1 MITDTGICLDEEEAT
16 GFRLRDYQQ
25 ACIAAVEEGWR
36 GHSRLLIV
44 LGTGGGKTVIFSH
57 LAKMEVERGG
67 KVLIL
72 AHTDEL
78 LDQAID
84 KLQRSTG
91 LFADKEK
98 ADSRASP
105 FASVVVASV
114 QTLHRDARLT
124 SFPHDHFSLVI
135 VDESHRVLA
144 KSYQKILAWFHFGPA
159 SREEGWKM
167 PSPAVNHDHF
177 ARVLGVT
184 ATPDRGDRRNLG
196 EFYARCVFD
205 HGMLQL
211 CRDGYLVRPI
221 VKNIPLQIDI
231 RGVKKTAGDYDAS
244 EVAHKIAPFLKQIAQ
259 AVALHARDRKTVVF
273 TPSVETA
280 RLMAEAL
287 AAEGIDAS
295 FVSGSCPDRHAKIET
310 FHGKG
315 NGSAIANAML
325 LTEGWDHAEVSCIV
339 PLRITKIRSLLT
351 QCVGRGTRPL
361 TGIIDGLD
369 TVEERLAAIAASA
382 KKDLLVFDFLWLAD
396 RLDLVGP
403 VDLFASNP
411 EIRKAMLKSKHT
423 DLLKAEEEAQRDFL
437 KALEKEARKHQHKQP
452 RTIDPLAWAVSV
464 GDAMLASYVP
474 DSAQD
479 AAPPTRQELEF
490 LLSQNI
496 DTSVV
501 KTSGLAQKL
510 ISRVIER
517 KKLGLASIKQLNF
530 LKQLG
535 VPEEQAALMKAS
547 QAGAIIGRG
556 TASWRRS

>member
-1 MITDTGICLDEEEAT
+1 MDLSPLDLDDSP
-16 GFRLRDYQQ
+16 GFCLRDYQS
-25 ACIAAVEEGWR
+25 ACLEAIESGWETQ
-36 GHSRLLIV
+36 SRLLAV

-57 LAKMEVERGG
+57 VAKREVERGG

-84 KLQRSTG
+84 KLKRSAG
-91 LFADKEK
+91 LDAEKEK
-98 ADSRASP
+98 ADEHASP
-105 FASVVVASV
+105 YASVVVASV

-124 SFPHDHFSLVI
+124 SFTDDHFSLII
-135 VDESHRVLA
+135 VDETHRVLA
-144 KSYQKILAWFHFGPA
+144 KSYQKILAYFHFGAHSLLPD
-159 SREEGWKM
+159 WKM
-167 PSPAVNHDHF
+167 PEAVVNHPHK

-184 ATPDRGDRRNLG
+184 ATPDRGDKRNLG

-221 VKNIPLQIDI
+221 VKNIPLRIDI
-231 RGVKKTAGDYDAS
+231 RGVKKTAGDYDAG
-244 EVAHKIAPFLKQIAQ
+244 EVAHKIAPFLKEIARQIAM
-259 AVALHARDRKTVVF
+259 HAMDRKTVVF

-280 RLMAEAL
+280 RMMAEAMSEVGL
-287 AAEGIDAS
+287 DAS
-295 FVSGSCPDRHAKIET
+295 FVSGSCPDRHEKIES

-339 PLRITKIRSLLT
+339 PLRITKIRSLLA

-361 TGIIDGLD
+361 TGVIDGLN

-403 VDLFASNP
+403 VDLFAARP
-411 EIRKAMLKSKHT
+411 EIRKAMLKSKET

-437 KALEKEARKHQHKQP
+437 RTLEKEARKHEHRQP
-452 RTIDPLAWAVSV
+452 RTLDMLAWAVRV
-464 GDAMLASYVP
+464 GDAVLATYRP
-474 DSAQD
+474 ENAAD
-479 AAPPTRQELEF
+479 AASPSKQELDY
-490 LLSQNI
+490 LLTQNI
-496 DTSVV
+496 DTSVI
-501 KTSGLAQKL
+501 KTSGLAQKV
-510 ISRVIER
+510 ISRLMER
-517 KKLGLASIKQLNF
+517 KKLGLASVKQLNF

-535 VPEEQAALMKAS
+535 VPEEQASLMKAG
-547 QAGAIIGRG
+547 QAGAVIGKR
-556 TASWRRS
+556 TAGWNR

>member
-1 MITDTGICLDEEEAT
+1 MDLTPLELDEEV
-16 GFRLRDYQQ
+16 GFTLRDYQS
-25 ACIAAVEEGWR
+25 ACLDAVESGWATQ
-36 GHSRLLIV
+36 SRLLVV

-57 LAKMEVERGG
+57 VAKREVERGG

-84 KLQRSTG
+84 KLKRSAG
-91 LFADKEK
+91 LHAEKEK
-98 ADSRASP
+98 ADEHASP
-105 FASVVVASV
+105 YASVVVASV

-124 SFPHDHFSLVI
+124 SFADDHFSLII
-135 VDESHRVLA
+135 VDETHRVLA
-144 KSYQKILAWFHFGPA
+144 KSYQKILAYFHFGAHALSPD
-159 SREEGWKM
+159 WKM
-167 PSPAVNHDHF
+167 PEPVVNHPHK

-184 ATPDRGDRRNLG
+184 ATPDRGDKRNLG

-221 VKNIPLQIDI
+221 VKNIPLRIDI

-244 EVAHKIAPFLKQIAQ
+244 EVAHKIAPFLKEIARQI
-259 AVALHARDRKTVVF
+259 ALHAMDRKTVVF

-280 RLMAEAL
+280 RMMAEAMSAVGL
-287 AAEGIDAS
+287 DAS
-295 FVSGSCPDRHAKIET
+295 FVSGSCTDRHEKIEA

-339 PLRITKIRSLLT
+339 PLRITKIRSLLA

-361 TGIIDGLD
+361 TGVIDGLN

-403 VDLFASNP
+403 VDLFASRP
-411 EIRKAMLKSKHT
+411 EIRKAMLKSKET

-437 KALEKEARKHQHKQP
+437 KTLEKEARKHEHRQP
-452 RTIDPLAWAVSV
+452 RTLDPLAWAVSI
-464 GDAMLASYVP
+464 GDAVLATYVP
-474 DSAQD
+474 ENAAD
-479 AAPPTRQELEF
+479 AAPPSKHELDY
-490 LLSQNI
+490 LLTQNI
-496 DTSVV
+496 DTSVI
-501 KTSGLAQKL
+501 KTSGLAQKV
-510 ISRVIER
+510 ISRLLER
-517 KKLGLASIKQLNF
+517 KKLGLASVKQLNF

-535 VPEEQAALMKAS
+535 VPEEQAALMKAG
-547 QAGAIIGRG
+547 QAGAVIGKR
-556 TASWRRS
+556 TASWNR